1 MSTLFS
7 LLPDKNVEK
16 VVLRSSY
23 HVVCEDSGRTTKIG
37 KTRPLVCVHVKPLSS
52 ILQGIMLAINYR
64 VQVTLLA
71 SRKLEI

>member
-7 LLPDKNVEK
+7 LLPDKHMEK

-37 KTRPLVCVHVKPLSS
+37 KTRPFH
-52 ILQGIMLAINYR
+52 
-64 VQVTLLA
+64 
-71 SRKLEI
+71 